1 MFNYDETI
9 YFDTETTGLNH
20 YSDTITELAY
30 LTETNQIALDKYIKI
45 SDDQPYSL
53 DAINITGITREFL
66 KANGE
71 NRDEVI
77 TEFYNKI
84 YENDNTLLIAHN
96 ISFDVS
102 FIKTEFEKLNLEWK
116 KIDVLDTLTVFKD
129 MAPYPHKLKDAINY
143 FNIKGVQNSH
153 RAIDDVIALKAVT
166 ESMISRNENMSKYIN
181 LIGYNPRYGY
191 NQTILDYCKYRPQKY
206 NSRVPLY
213 CCY

>member
-45 SDDQPYSL
+45 SDDQQYSL

-71 NRDEVI
+71 NREEVI
-77 TEFYNKI
+77 SEFYNKI

-129 MAPYPHKLKDAINY
+129 MAPYPHKLKDAIN
-143 FNIKGVQNSH
+143 
-153 RAIDDVIALKAVT
+153 
-166 ESMISRNENMSKYIN
+166 
-181 LIGYNPRYGY
+181 
-191 NQTILDYCKYRPQKY
+191 
-206 NSRVPLY
+206 
-213 CCY
+213 